1 MINIDSKSAL
11 SMMKF
16 DMEIAKTK
24 CFDVTKQYWR
34 LSCVKGKM
42 EGVLLKVRCPII
54 ADFYK
59 KRVAKW
65 KTFSIC
71 HFKKME
77 CKKNVIFHVMQLVDA
92 GESFTRKESHL
103 S

>member
-1 MINIDSKSAL
+1 MIDIDSKNAL

-16 DMEIAKTK
+16 EVAKTQY
-24 CFDVTKQYWR
+24 FDVEKQYWR

-42 EGVLLKVRCPII
+42 EGVLLQVRCPII

-59 KRVAKW
+59 KIVAKW
-65 KTFSIC
+65 KVFSVCPFIMQ
-71 HFKKME
+71 KKT
-77 CKKNVIFHVMQLVDA
+77 VIFHVMQLVDA
-92 GESFTRKESHL
+92 GESVKQKESCV